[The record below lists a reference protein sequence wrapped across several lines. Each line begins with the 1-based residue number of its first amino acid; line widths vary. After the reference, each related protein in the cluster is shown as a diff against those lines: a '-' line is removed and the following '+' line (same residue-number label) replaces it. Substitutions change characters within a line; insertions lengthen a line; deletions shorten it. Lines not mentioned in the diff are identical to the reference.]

1 MVCEVNYALRSPDI
15 ARTPRYP
22 TVRAGVDLGM
32 RTLATVAT
40 RDSVT
45 GEETMTEYRNPA
57 PLRASLAARR
67 RARRQVSRRIPGSR
81 GYLAARAKLTTMDR
95 RCVYLRQEAAHQLST
110 ELASS
115 YGSIV
120 METLDI
126 AAMKRGMGRRAFRR
140 SVSDAAMGAVTPM
153 VAYKTAKFGS
163 VLIKA
168 DRWFASSQI
177 HYGCTDPDGTQC
189 RLVGKGRI
197 DKHLTCPRT
206 GEAVDRDR
214 NAACNLRDWPDMP
227 VVAQLE
233 PRLRASAVPA
243 RVPETSDQTA
253 STTGGLVS
261 LPKTN
266 LSGLAASSE
275 ARTYAAE
282 AATELRKESA

>member
-67 RARRQVSRRIPGSR
+67 RAGRQVSRRIPGSR

-126 AAMKRGMGRRAFRR
+126 A
-140 SVSDAAMGAVTPM
+140 
-153 VAYKTAKFGS
+153 
-163 VLIKA
+163 I
-168 DRWFASSQI
+168 
-177 HYGCTDPDGTQC
+177 
-189 RLVGKGRI
+189 
-197 DKHLTCPRT
+197 
-206 GEAVDRDR
+206 
-214 NAACNLRDWPDMP
+214 
-227 VVAQLE
+227 
-233 PRLRASAVPA
+233 
-243 RVPETSDQTA
+243 
-253 STTGGLVS
+253 
-261 LPKTN
+261 
-266 LSGLAASSE
+266 
-275 ARTYAAE
+275 
-282 AATELRKESA
+282 